1 MASSTHQG
9 FLFPAEEGSDLA
21 DGTVVINGCCR
32 IETRG
37 GYRVVSVR
45 GLVLA
50 HYPVGDRMGE
60 AYARVSLVEQ
70 GWALQ
75 TEVATAFD
83 VDVRT
88 VRRDQ
93 RRFESGGLIAL
104 GRSAGCPKGT
114 PRLPPSRA
122 KIVSRWKAEG
132 RSNRE
137 IARRLGVTEGA
148 VRKLARR
155 LGWKPLERQ
164 KLLFDQESKGADP
177 NLSAA
182 GSATG
187 SGGGESAG
195 LPPEDSPRRADPN
208 LSAAG
213 SAMESGAGESAV
225 PPPEGLPRPADLN
238 LSAAGSATG
247 SGGGESAG
255 LPPEGSPRSADPNLS
270 AAGSEAPD
278 PLPVSL
284 DRDPR
289 DRTVDRVMACLGLL
303 DDAAPL
309 FGPATQVPG
318 AGWLLAIPALVE
330 SGVFAIA
337 ERIFVSIG
345 PAFYG
350 VRTTLMTLL
359 AIALLRIKR
368 PEGLKEQSPGA
379 LGRVLG
385 LDRAPEVKT
394 LRRKLARL
402 AVAGRATEFGQALAQ
417 HRVQTRGHAMG
428 FLYVDGHVRAY
439 HGKRLLPKAHL
450 ARMRLAMPAT
460 TDYWVGDAEGEPL
473 FVVTAEANEGLVQM
487 LPGVLDEVRAL
498 TGDRRVT
505 VVFDRG
511 GWSPKLF
518 HRLLTSGFD
527 VLTYRKGKSPQLPAS
542 RFSNHEVEFDG
553 RPLRYRLADTGTYL
567 GYGPPHARKRIHLRQ
582 VTRLSDDGHQ
592 TQIITSR
599 CDLSAAEIAHR
610 MFERWRQENFFKY
623 LREEYALDALIDYG
637 VEPADAWREVPNP
650 RRKELNAEMRKAY
663 VELHL
668 LAAEYGVQA
677 FTNVESARR
686 TMRGFKIANAPL
698 ARRLEAAIEKLETIE
713 QERRSVPAR
722 VPVQQL
728 TNEDIVKLRVER
740 KHLADLVKMVAF
752 QAESDLVRLVAP
764 HYQRAEQEGRTLVQS
779 ALATTGDI
787 AVAGDDLWVTLEPLS
802 SPHRTHALVALC
814 EVLNESATRFPGS
827 KLRLRF
833 EVKPPPE
840 TCPAFP
846 GPRSN
851 TTDQEA

>member
-1 MASSTHQG
+1 MASSAHQG

-21 DGTVVINGCCR
+21 DGIVVVNGCCR

-60 AYARVSLVEQ
+60 AYARVNLVEQ
-70 GWALQ
+70 GLALQ
-75 TEVATAFD
+75 TEVATAFG

-93 RRFESGGLIAL
+93 RRFESGGLGVL

-122 KIVSRWKAEG
+122 KLVSGWKAKG
-132 RSNRE
+132 LSNRE
-137 IARRLGVTEGA
+137 IARRLGVTERA
-148 VRKLARR
+148 VRKLTRR
-155 LGWKPLERQ
+155 LGWRPPERQ
-164 KLLFDQESKGADP
+164 KLLFDPESEDADP

-182 GSATG
+182 GSATA
-187 SGGGESAG
+187 SSAGESAG
-195 LPPEDSPRRADPN
+195 PPPEGSPNPADPN
-208 LSAAG
+208 LSG
-213 SAMESGAGESAV
+213 DGQ
-225 PPPEGLPRPADLN
+225 
-238 LSAAGSATG
+238 
-247 SGGGESAG
+247 
-255 LPPEGSPRSADPNLS
+255 
-270 AAGSEAPD
+270 EAPD

-289 DRTVDRVMACLGLL
+289 NRTADRAMASLGLL
-303 DDAAPL
+303 EDAAPL

-318 AGWLLAIPALVE
+318 SGWLLAIPALVE

-337 ERIFVSIG
+337 EKVFGSIG

-350 VRTTLMTLL
+350 VRTTLVALL
-359 AIALLRIKR
+359 AMALLRIKR
-368 PEGLKEQSPGA
+368 PENLKEQSPGE
-379 LGRVLG
+379 LGWVLG

-394 LRRKLARL
+394 LRRKLAHL
-402 AVAGRATEFGQALAQ
+402 AVAGRAAEFGQALAR

-439 HGKRLLPKAHL
+439 HGKRTLPKAHL

-473 FVVTAEANEGLVQM
+473 FVVTAEANKGLVQM
-487 LPGVLDEVRAL
+487 LPDILDEVRAL
-498 TGDRRVT
+498 IGDRRVT

-518 HRLLTSGFD
+518 HRLITSGFD
-527 VLTYRKGKSPQLPAS
+527 ILTYRKGKSPQLPAS
-542 RFSNHEVEFDG
+542 SFSNHEVELDG
-553 RPLRYRLADTGTYL
+553 RQFHYCLADTGTYL
-567 GYGPPHARKRIHLRQ
+567 GYGPPSARKRIRLRQ
-582 VTRLSDDGHQ
+582 VTRLSEDSHQ
-592 TQIITSR
+592 TPIITSR
-599 CDLSAAEIAHR
+599 RDLSAAEIAHR
-610 MFERWRQENFFKY
+610 MFDRWRQENFFKY
-623 LREEYALDALIDYG
+623 LREEYALDALVDYG

-650 RRKELNAEMRKAY
+650 RRKKLNAEMRKAY
-663 VELHL
+663 MELHAL
-668 LAAEYGVQA
+668 TSEYGIEA

-686 TMRGFKIANAPL
+686 TMRGFKIANASL
-698 ARRLEAAIEKLETIE
+698 ARRIKAVIKKLETLE
-713 QERRSVPAR
+713 QERKSVPAR

-728 TNEDIVKLRVER
+728 TDGDIIKLRIER
-740 KHLADLVKMVAF
+740 KHLTDLVKMVAY
-752 QAESDLVRLVAP
+752 QAESDLVHLVAP

-787 AVAGDDLWVTLEPLS
+787 AVAGDELCVTLEPLS

-814 EVLNESATRFPGS
+814 EALTESATRFPGS
-827 KLRLRF
+827 NLRLRF

-846 GPRSN
+846 GPRSSKA
-851 TTDQEA
+851 DQEA